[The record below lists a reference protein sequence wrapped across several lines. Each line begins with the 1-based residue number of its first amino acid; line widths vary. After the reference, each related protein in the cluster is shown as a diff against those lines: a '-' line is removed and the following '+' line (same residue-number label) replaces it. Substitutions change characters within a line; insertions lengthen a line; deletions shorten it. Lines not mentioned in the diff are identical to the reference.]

1 VNKEKNMDILPEIE
15 ERVSIKNFNS
25 KSLKKH
31 QIERILKAGHL
42 APSAKN
48 RQAWR
53 FIVVQNSAVREKLMD
68 ASFGQDHVGQ
78 APVIIAVCTTN
89 IDYKM
94 PNGQLS
100 YPVDL
105 AIASSFML
113 LQATR
118 EGIGSCCI
126 TTFDEATVKHLLNV
140 PYTMRIVM
148 LILLGHYDEKPSR
161 KQRKGINRVISYEH
175 W

>member
-1 VNKEKNMDILPEIE
+1 MDIVPEIA
-15 ERVSIKNFNS
+15 ERVSFKKFNS
-25 KSLKKH
+25 KSIKKH
-31 QIERILKAGHL
+31 QLERILKAGHM

-48 RQAWR
+48 RQEWR
-53 FIVVQNSAVREKLMD
+53 FIVVQDSSTREKIKE
-68 ASFGQDHVGQ
+68 ASFGQEHVGE
-78 APVIIAVCTTN
+78 APVIISVCTTN

-100 YPVDL
+100 YPIDC
-105 AIASSFML
+105 AIAASYML

-126 TTFDEATVKHLLNV
+126 TTFNEERVKHILNV
-140 PYTMRIVM
+140 PYTMRVVM
-148 LILLGHYDEKPSR
+148 MILLGNYDEKPPKRSR
-161 KQRKGINRVISYEH
+161 KSISRIVSNEH

>member
-1 VNKEKNMDILPEIE
+1 MDILPEIV

-25 KSLKKH
+25 KPLKKY

-48 RQAWR
+48 RQEWR
-53 FIVVQNSAVREKLMD
+53 FIVVQKSTMRNKIKD
-68 ASFGQDHVGQ
+68 ASFGQEHVGH
-78 APVIIAVCTTN
+78 ASVIIAACTTN

-94 PNGQLS
+94 PNRQLS
-100 YPVDL
+100 YPIDI
-105 AIASSFML
+105 AIAGSFML

-118 EGIGSCCI
+118 EGLGSCCI
-126 TTFDEATVKHLLNV
+126 TTFDEDKVKHLLNV
-140 PYTMRIVM
+140 PYTMKIVM
-148 LILLGHYDEKPSR
+148 LILLGNYDEKPSKKSR
-161 KQRKGINRVISYEH
+161 KSVTRVVSYEH

>member
-1 VNKEKNMDILPEIE
+1 MDIIPEIT
-15 ERVSIKNFNS
+15 ERISIKKFNS
-25 KSLKKH
+25 KTVKKH
-31 QIERILKAGHL
+31 QLERILKAGHL

-48 RQAWR
+48 RQEWR
-53 FIVVQNSAVREKLMD
+53 FIVIQDSSAREKLKD
-68 ASFGQDHVGQ
+68 ASFGQEHVGEAQ
-78 APVIIAVCTTN
+78 VIIAVCTTN

-100 YPVDL
+100 YPVDC
-105 AIASSFML
+105 AIAGSYML

-126 TTFDEATVKHLLNV
+126 TTFNEEIVKHLLNV

-148 LILLGHYDEKPSR
+148 LILLGNYDEKPPKKTR
-161 KQRKGINRVISYEH
+161 KSLNRIVSYEH